1 MEFVLVASIVF
12 LGSLTAS
19 MIGFGGALVC
29 MPLLLS
35 VLSPTSAATLYAL
48 FSLPLQLIIMWRYR
62 RALDIRPLWRL
73 AVGSLVGIPIGVLLL
88 ERLDERIVLSAL
100 GIFLIAYG
108 LYSLYSPRLPTIRS
122 PRWDFGFGFGAG
134 VLTGAYN
141 TGGPPLVIY
150 GTSHQW
156 TPEQFKGNLQVLFT
170 ITDIVVVIAHLVAG
184 HVDTPVMQHLL
195 ISLPVIAAASA
206 LGFAL
211 SRRVNEAAFRKLVLV
226 FIILVGIR
234 LLLP

>member
-1 MEFVLVASIVF
+1 
-12 LGSLTAS
+12 
-19 MIGFGGALVC
+19 
-29 MPLLLS
+29 MPLLLR
-35 VLSPTSAATLYAL
+35 VLPPTSAAALYAL
-48 FSLPLQLIIMWRYR
+48 FSLPLQLIILWRYR

-73 AVGSLVGIPIGVLLL
+73 VIGSLVGIPAGVLLV
-88 ERLDERIVLSAL
+88 EQLDERIVLSAL
-100 GIFLIAYG
+100 GIFLIAYA
-108 LYSLYSPRLPTIRS
+108 LYSLFTPRLPTIHGK
-122 PRWDFGFGFGAG
+122 RWDFGFGFGAG
-134 VLTGAYN
+134 LLTGAYN

-170 ITDIVVVIAHLVAG
+170 ITDIVVVVAHLVAG

-206 LGFAL
+206 LGFTL
-211 SRRVNEAAFRKLVLV
+211 SRRVNEAAFRKLVLI
-226 FIILVGIR
+226 FILLVGVR